1 MDSTAYIHSVMWI
14 NREKCPKYSILS
26 MTSELEILRKKFQ
39 RVGWGGGID
48 QKLYLLLGH
57 GHGTGGA
64 FLWGGTG
71 PDLHPL
77 SSDPQALQRRLLPS

>member
-1 MDSTAYIHSVMWI
+1 M
-14 NREKCPKYSILS
+14 
-26 MTSELEILRKKFQ
+26 
-39 RVGWGGGID
+39 GWGGGID
-48 QKLYLLLGH
+48 QKHYLLLGH